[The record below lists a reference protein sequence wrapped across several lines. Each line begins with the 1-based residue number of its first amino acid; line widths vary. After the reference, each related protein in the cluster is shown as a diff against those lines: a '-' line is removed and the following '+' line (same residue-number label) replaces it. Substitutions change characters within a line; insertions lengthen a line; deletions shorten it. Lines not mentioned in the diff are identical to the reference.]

1 MSITS
6 RLFSLT
12 LFVAAITTSFLGV
25 TASAS
30 SPDYG
35 SNNKAGGFFAV
46 NGIEMY
52 YEIYGAGE
60 PLVLIHGSGQSIAD
74 MSAQISHFAA
84 NYQVIVAD
92 SRAHGRSGITEE
104 QMTYK
109 IMASDW
115 IGLINHLQL
124 PPVRLIG
131 WSDGGNISLE
141 IARAY
146 PENVDRL
153 AVMGAN
159 LSPDKSAVHSWAVD
173 WVMDF
178 STEIDRQIAAGNT
191 DQNWAALKQHF
202 YLLRELPDMSLAELA
217 SIEAPVLVMAGD
229 KDIIREEHTVLM
241 YQTLPKAHLA
251 IFPGETHFT
260 PATDPILFNTTVQ
273 RFMEQPYS
281 RPESK
286 DFIFGD
292 PEETH

>member
-1 MSITS
+1 MSIAR
-6 RLFSLT
+6 RLFHLA
-12 LFVAAITTSFLGV
+12 LFVATINASLVGV
-25 TASAS
+25 AAAASA
-30 SPDYG
+30 PDYG
-35 SNNKAGGFFAV
+35 SNTETGGFFAV

-74 MSAQISHFAA
+74 MSAQISHFSK
-84 NYQVIVAD
+84 NYQVLVAD

-109 IMASDW
+109 TMASDW
-115 IGLINHLQL
+115 VGLINHLQL

-178 STEIDRQIAAGNT
+178 SKEIDRQIAAGNT

-229 KDIIREEHTVLM
+229 RDIIREEHTVLM

-292 PEETH
+292 PGETH

>member
-1 MSITS
+1 MSIAS
-6 RLFSLT
+6 RFFNLA
-12 LFVAAITTSFLGV
+12 LFVAIFNASLVGNTAA
-25 TASAS
+25 ASAS
-30 SPDYG
+30 DYG
-35 SNNKAGGFFAV
+35 RNTETGGFFAV

-52 YEIYGAGE
+52 YEIYGTGE
-60 PLVLIHGSGQSIAD
+60 PVVLIHGSGQSIAD
-74 MSAQISHFAA
+74 MSAQISHFSK

-109 IMASDW
+109 TMASDW
-115 IGLINHLQL
+115 VGLINHLQL

-146 PENVDRL
+146 PDNVDRL

-178 STEIDRQIAAGNT
+178 SKEIDRQLAAGNT

-286 DFIFGD
+286 DFIFGS
-292 PEETH
+292 PGETQ

>member
-1 MSITS
+1 MSIAS
-6 RLFSLT
+6 RFFNLA
-12 LFVAAITTSFLGV
+12 LFVAIFNASLVGNTAA
-25 TASAS
+25 ASA
-30 SPDYG
+30 PDYG
-35 SNNKAGGFFAV
+35 RNTETGGFFAV

-52 YEIYGAGE
+52 YEIYGTGE
-60 PLVLIHGSGQSIAD
+60 PVVLIHGSGQSIAD
-74 MSAQISHFAA
+74 MSAQISHFSK

-109 IMASDW
+109 TMASDW
-115 IGLINHLQL
+115 VGLINHLQL

-146 PENVDRL
+146 PDNVDRL

-178 STEIDRQIAAGNT
+178 SKEIDRQLAAGNT

-241 YQTLPKAHLA
+241 YQTLPRAHLA

-286 DFIFGD
+286 DFIFGS
-292 PEETH
+292 PGETQ

>member
-1 MSITS
+1 MSIAS
-6 RLFSLT
+6 RLFSLA
-12 LFVAAITTSFLGV
+12 LFVAAFTAPSLGV

-35 SNNKAGGFFAV
+35 SNTEAGGFFAV

-115 IGLINHLQL
+115 VGLINHLQL

-178 STEIDRQIAAGNT
+178 STEIDRQIAAGDT